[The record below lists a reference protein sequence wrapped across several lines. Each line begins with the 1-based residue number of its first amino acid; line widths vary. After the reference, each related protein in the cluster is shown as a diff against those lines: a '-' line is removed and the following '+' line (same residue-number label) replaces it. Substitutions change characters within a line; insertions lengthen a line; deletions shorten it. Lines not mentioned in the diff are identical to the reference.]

1 MITREDG
8 AAKLKNYLHH
18 RIKLEDLVEWAEEA
32 MQEEEFEEAN
42 FEAVRHVIARL
53 GVADVRVFGLSWED
67 CEELLA
73 HLGYRAKVEVYESN

>member
-1 MITREDG
+1 MITREDV

-18 RIKLEDLVEWAEEA
+18 RVKLEDLVEWAEEA
-32 MQEEEFEEAN
+32 MQEEEFEEGN

-53 GVADVRVFGLSWED
+53 GVADVRAFGLSWED

-73 HLGYRAKVEVYESN
+73 HLG

>member
-1 MITREDG
+1 MITREDV

-32 MQEEEFEEAN
+32 MLEEEFEEAN

-53 GVADVRVFGLSWED
+53 GVADVRAFGLSWEV